1 MIAGFAE
8 YDGMALA
15 FPCDACGTPLR
26 RDVVTLRFATLSLAD
41 PTAPAKLIPNT
52 RQEYMVC
59 DDCAS
64 YVRACVALLE
74 ARVGV
79 RPVDARRAAS

>member
-1 MIAGFAE
+1 MITGVAE

-26 RDVVTLRFATLSLAD
+26 RDVVTLRFATLSLAG
-41 PTAPAKLIPNT
+41 PAAPAKVTPSV
-52 RQEYMVC
+52 RQEYVIC

-64 YVRACVALLE
+64 YVRACVVLLE

-79 RPVDARRAAS
+79 RPVDVGGTVS